1 MGRSFLK
8 QTAEILRTKQRRK
21 HLKRAMVSLSVI
33 VAMLTS
39 YLLIL
44 PAVTMER
51 DPICGQEEHTHTD
64 ECYEHRLIC
73 GKTEQDGQA
82 ETTQRVL
89 SCAFTTHVHSE
100 SCYNADGQLICGYAD
115 YAIHTHDENCYD
127 ADGNL
132 VCTLPEVKQ
141 HGHDGSC
148 YATETVLA
156 CGQEE
161 SSVQTIE
168 ESNDPFSD
176 GTDVFGSGDNNVYV
190 GDSEGGHTHT
200 EECYETKYT
209 LTCGKDE
216 IIPHT
221 HTDECYDEN
230 GNLVCGRLEI
240 REHQHD
246 ENCFMTVTT
255 EAVEGHTHTDECY
268 EDVLICD
275 KAEHVHTEECYP
287 QEEAEDE
294 VAEGDAEAADEN
306 ADEAV
311 AEETGEEV
319 AGEEA
324 TAEEDAQEDVDTVE
338 DAEVSEEEADT
349 AEETEAAEEEED
361 SDLVAMEPAVEYIC
375 GKEEHTHGEG
385 CWDEEGNLICGMEEH
400 VHDETCLP
408 EADDEEAEEE
418 PVVAKILTA
427 EGSDYTVEVTYTDE
441 AQIPDNAVLSVR
453 EIEQGTEEY
462 ESYYQQAVEAVQGGD
477 TSSLAFARFFDI
489 SFVVDGTEI
498 EPAAAVAVKI
508 SYKDA
513 VEVPEGSEVKSV
525 HFGEETEVLDVQT
538 NGADGT
544 VEEVEFDAN
553 GFSVYGIV
561 GTETLTTEY
570 ITAEG
575 ETYTITVT
583 YGPEAEIP
591 EGATLEVS
599 ELANDNKDYRDYIE
613 KAAKALA
620 EGEELP
626 FVNAARLFDISIMAD
641 GKKVEPKAP
650 VEVKIEYANA
660 ENLNETSEVGAI
672 HFKESTFKTET
683 EVMDV
688 DVQGEEGKVDG
699 VTFTTDSFSIYAVVI
714 IDKEA
719 GTFIVE
725 DEDYKVTITYTKE
738 ANIPIGTELTV
749 KEITPEEDHY
759 WELRESTLEKI
770 NEGLEWEDTELTPD
784 PRKGITDAVFFDI
797 SLVNG
802 GKEIEPDVP
811 LQVKIEYKNDLGILV
826 PDEEKTEIIHFG
838 KSDTETIE
846 DVDVEYS
853 EGTEEGTKVAVSYEY
868 LQESFS
874 EVGSYSTGKYIEI
887 NDSNIINPS
896 AGIMAAPILRAAGD
910 SSITA
915 EKTIT
920 DADKDGVYD
929 LTLSVTG
936 QSESSSST
944 SVTKSNV
951 VIVVDVSGSMT
962 QNETYSKYTGAGTSS
977 GTYYGRINN
986 SYQEVYWRNPGEGYR
1001 WQYLSGGR
1009 YYDYSGDVYFLET
1022 RLAATKRAL
1031 KELVSALLA
1040 NNKDEVQDGVDFN
1053 DIIEITLVKFAY
1065 AKEASGPWWNPYYYN
1080 GTSTLISNV
1089 NTETEKKQ
1097 IDTIIDNLVAGGGT
1111 NWQRALQVAKTEAD
1125 AYKTA
1130 QPDEA
1135 VSVIFMTDGV
1145 PTSWGTTNTAGT
1157 EDPDNTHTAWDN
1169 ADDAA
1174 RAIVSAGYTLYDI
1187 FAFGTD
1193 TTKYDDDGNLTD
1205 ADYLRS
1211 LTNYAYSGSG
1221 TYKNTTL
1228 SNAAKPYFFNASD
1241 TSALQDAFN
1250 AIINSISGNVGY
1262 GGVMVDDGVTTGVTS
1277 TAVTVDGTVN
1287 TDKFKYSIKNGSTT
1301 LATVQ
1306 INGNNATFTIDGT
1319 DYPATGE
1326 TVTTVINGT
1335 THTNTVFSVTVGDKT
1350 YKMSPASFDN
1360 NGKIQWDL
1368 AGIGIIENGYTY
1380 EMSFEVWPNQLAY
1393 DMVAD
1398 LNNGVKTL
1406 GEIKA
1411 DVIAS
1416 KGDAVWNQIEQALV
1430 SLGNGKYA
1438 IRTNYEQYVD
1448 YYTVDTQTNE
1458 QTGET
1463 TTTYTEQ
1470 PRKELGPKDP
1480 VDLTSS
1486 SMDLKKIWEDSL
1498 DESQLKSILW
1508 EDSDSDNPS
1517 KPTKY
1522 GVTLRVWK
1530 ADTLDELNNLVTSN
1544 KDSTYYLEKTLGW
1557 DETNKGYIWTD
1568 TVDVAPGTMITLS
1581 KARDDMGLS
1590 IDDNKIVNYN
1600 DQEYYILESGH
1611 YYTVSEENIN
1621 SHFEL
1626 STIVYHPMLVNGVL
1640 SNVTFNTDG
1649 SVEKIVPMTT
1659 IEATNTLKGN
1669 IKVQKEVYDDSNN
1682 KITTSDDTFSITV
1695 TMKKANGDNYLDWD
1709 YYISYG
1715 DNNPNKTDTITRS
1728 EKSSVGNTNTKTFDL
1743 YIGDVVHIS
1752 DVPAGVTYTVSEDTS
1767 KLSGTDYENE
1777 SIKYEILEGASS
1789 NFENA
1794 IKNDNGS
1801 YTVKGNSS
1809 NMVTVINKVF
1819 SANIKLKKIGD
1830 SDVDNLLDGVQ
1841 FKLYYNKDCTKQVTK
1856 DSLGNDIGENIIEN
1870 GEIIHKAVLTTGA
1883 DGTVNIGRLISG
1895 TYYLQEITT
1904 KNGYNLLSEIISITV
1919 DKDGKSKV
1927 SYDQPSYAPSTNN
1940 NGVTFNNDIYT
1951 ITINNSS
1958 GVSLPSTGGSGTLP
1972 YTLSGSLLAA
1982 IALMYGFV
1990 SRRRRE
1996 RRLR

>member
-1 MGRSFLK
+1 MGKAFLK
-8 QTAEILRTKQRRK
+8 NTADLLQKKHKRKQWQK
-21 HLKRAMVSLSVI
+21 IMISLSLV
-33 VAMLTS
+33 VALLTS
-39 YLLIL
+39 CLLIH
-44 PAVTMER
+44 PAITMSR
-51 DPICGQEEHTHTD
+51 QATCGQEEHTHT
-64 ECYEHRLIC
+64 EKCYEKKLICNKEEQSISESSETEGEESVEAHTHSDACYENVLIC
-73 GKTEQDGQA
+73 GKQEHT
-82 ETTQRVL
+82 
-89 SCAFTTHVHSE
+89 HSE
-100 SCYNADGQLICGYAD
+100 ACYPK
-115 YAIHTHDENCYD
+115 EEEKKE
-127 ADGNL
+127 
-132 VCTLPEVKQ
+132 EV
-141 HGHDGSC
+141 
-148 YATETVLA
+148 AA
-156 CGQEE
+156 
-161 SSVQTIE
+161 
-168 ESNDPFSD
+168 N
-176 GTDVFGSGDNNVYV
+176 
-190 GDSEGGHTHT
+190 T
-200 EECYETKYT
+200 EE
-209 LTCGKDE
+209 
-216 IIPHT
+216 
-221 HTDECYDEN
+221 
-230 GNLVCGRLEI
+230 
-240 REHQHD
+240 
-246 ENCFMTVTT
+246 
-255 EAVEGHTHTDECY
+255 
-268 EDVLICD
+268 EDVKSEDQED
-275 KAEHVHTEECYP
+275 KAEEKTEDTEK
-287 QEEAEDE
+287 
-294 VAEGDAEAADEN
+294 AEAR
-306 ADEAV
+306 
-311 AEETGEEV
+311 TLK
-319 AGEEA
+319 
-324 TAEEDAQEDVDTVE
+324 VDQ
-338 DAEVSEEEADT
+338 A
-349 AEETEAAEEEED
+349 
-361 SDLVAMEPAVEYIC
+361 
-375 GKEEHTHGEG
+375 
-385 CWDEEGNLICGMEEH
+385 
-400 VHDETCLP
+400 
-408 EADDEEAEEE
+408 
-418 PVVAKILTA
+418 
-427 EGSDYTVEVTYTDE
+427 DYTVEVDCPAE
-441 AQIPDNAVLSVR
+441 ANIPKDAKLKVR
-453 EIEQGTEEY
+453 EIKKDSDEY
-462 ESYYQQAVEAVQGGD
+462 QDYYEKAMKAVASGD
-477 TSSLAFARFFDI
+477 ETDISFARFFDI
-489 SFVVDGTEI
+489 SFEVDGKEI
-498 EPAAAVAVKI
+498 EPEANVEVKI
-508 SYKDA
+508 TYDDK
-513 VEVPEGSEVKSV
+513 VEVPEKGKVKSV
-525 HFGEETEVLDVQT
+525 HFGNKTEVLDVKT
-538 NGADGT
+538 NEKNGKMDEVKFNADS
-544 VEEVEFDAN
+544 
-553 GFSVYGIV
+553 FSVYAIV
-561 GTETLTTEY
+561 GTESISSNY
-570 ITAEG
+570 ITADG
-575 ETYTITVT
+575 DTYTITVT

-962 QNETYSKYTGAGTSS
+962 QNKTYSKYTGAGTSS

-986 SYQEVYWRNPGEGYR
+986 SYQKVYWRNPGKGYR

-1040 NNKDEVQDGVDFN
+1040 NNKDEIKDGVSLN
-1053 DIIEITLVKFAY
+1053 DIVEITLVKFAY
-1065 AKEASGPWWNPYYYN
+1065 AKENTQKKYN
-1080 GTSTLISNV
+1080 GTSTLIGNV
-1089 NTETEKKQ
+1089 NTDAEKTQ
-1097 IDTIIDNLVAGGGT
+1097 IDTIIDNLWAGGGT
-1111 NWQRALQVAKTEAD
+1111 NWERALAVAKTEAD
-1125 AYKTA
+1125 TYKRN

-1145 PTSWGTTNTAGT
+1145 PTSWGTTNTEGT
-1157 EDPDNTHTAWDN
+1157 ENAINTHGAWN
-1169 ADDAA
+1169 EADDDA

-1193 TTKYDDDGNLTD
+1193 TKKYDDDEKRTD

-1277 TAVTVDGTVN
+1277 TSVTVDGTVN

-1380 EMSFEVWPNQLAY
+1380 KMSFEVWPNQLAY

-1486 SMDLKKIWEDSL
+1486 SMDLKKIWEGSL

-1544 KDSTYYLEKTLGW
+1544 TEGTYYLKKTLGW
-1557 DETNKGYIWTD
+1557 DDTNKEYIWTD
-1568 TVDVAPGTMITLS
+1568 TVDVAPGTMVTLS
-1581 KARDDMGLS
+1581 KARDEMGLA
-1590 IDDNKIVNYN
+1590 IDDNKIVTYN
-1600 DQEYYILESGH
+1600 ETDYYILESGH

-1626 STIVYHPMLVNGVL
+1626 NTIVYHPMLVNGVL
-1640 SNVTFNTDG
+1640 SNVTFNADG
-1649 SVEKIVPMTT
+1649 SVESIVPMVT

-1669 IKVQKEVYDDSNN
+1669 IKVQKEVYDDSDN

-1728 EKSSVGNTNTKTFDL
+1728 EKSTVGNTNTKTFDL

-1752 DVPAGVTYTVSEDTS
+1752 DVPAGVRYTVSEDTS

-1789 NFENA
+1789 NFKSA
-1794 IKNDNGS
+1794 IKNDDGS

-1809 NMVTVINKVF
+1809 NRVTVINKVV

-1841 FKLYYNKDCTKQVTK
+1841 FKLYYDKDCTKQVTK
-1856 DSLGNDIGENIIEN
+1856 DSLGNDIGNNIIEN
-1870 GEIIHKAVLTTGA
+1870 GEIIHKAVLTTGV
-1883 DGTVNIGRLISG
+1883 DGTVDIGRLISG

-1990 SRRRRE
+1990 LRRRRE